1 MSIQTVKQRVLNFL
15 SSPSPGTMSIKG
27 AWGVGKT
34 YAWKTYVKPAQS
46 SDKLPYNDRY
56 SYVSLF
62 GIDSLKDLKFQI
74 FQQAIPKEMI
84 GQEVTIESFRN
95 NVLNIYKSKWRKW
108 LANLSNLPYIVNFSD
123 ALQSVAFLSIN
134 KSLICIDDLERKG
147 KNLSMSDV
155 LGLVSYLKEEKNC
168 KVVLIHNEG
177 MLDGDDRKEF
187 DKYREKAI
195 DIEFEYKPSSSEC
208 TSIAFSGSCDF
219 HGDLI
224 HNCNRLGIDNIR
236 ILKKIEGLT
245 ERLLPYAQKF
255 EPEITIQCLHTLC
268 LFAWCLYSPNDVSP
282 DYGYVTKIGLRM
294 IGLGEN
300 DKFTEEQ
307 KQWNATLQD
316 YGYIHTDE
324 LDLAISHLLEKG
336 YVIEDEFCM
345 AAQKKNDEIIAT
357 KGQNSFSDAWNI
369 YHNNFRNNEEEVVEQ
384 LFEAFK
390 KWVKFVSPLNLQG
403 TVGLLRELK
412 RNDLA
417 DEAIE
422 YYIEQRKSETGL
434 FDLQEYPFSG
444 DVTDETI
451 INRFKETFGAIS
463 DIKTRSLEEVVSQI
477 ADKNGW
483 SKEDVQILSTA
494 TVEDYYNLFKST
506 EGSHLSKY
514 INACI
519 QFRNFSNTSKQ
530 ETEIYKKAISAL
542 KIIGNEST
550 INKLRVKKL
559 GIPVD

>member
-15 SSPSPGTMSIKG
+15 SAPSPGTMSIRG

-34 YAWKTYVKPAQS
+34 HAWKEYIVLAHSKN
-46 SDKLPYNDRY
+46 KLKNSRY

-62 GIDSLKDLKFQI
+62 GINSLQDLKFQI
-74 FQQAIPKEMI
+74 FQQAISTKMI
-84 GQEVTIESFRN
+84 GEEVTIKSFRE
-95 NVLNIYKSKWRKW
+95 NVLQLSESIGRKSFR
-108 LANLSNLPYIVNFSD
+108 SFFQLPYVTNFSD
-123 ALQSVAFLSIN
+123 SLESVAFLSIS

-147 KNLSMSDV
+147 KNLSMTDV
-155 LGLVSYLKEEKNC
+155 LGLISYLKEEKDC

-177 MLDGDDRKEF
+177 MLDEDDRKEF

-208 TSIAFSGSCDF
+208 TSIAFSGNCDF
-219 HGDLI
+219 HKDLI

-236 ILKKIEGLT
+236 ILKKIEGLA
-245 ERLLPYAQKF
+245 EQLLPYAQKF
-255 EPEITIQCLHTLC
+255 EPDTTIQCLHTLC
-268 LFAWCLYSPNDVSP
+268 LFTWCFYSSNKVSP
-282 DYGYVTKIGLRM
+282 DYGYVTNIGLRM
-294 IGLGEN
+294 IGLGDN

-307 KQWNATLQD
+307 KRWNATLQD

-324 LDLAISHLLEKG
+324 LDLAIDHLIGKG
-336 YVIEDEFCM
+336 YVTEDEFYM
-345 AAQKKNDEIIAT
+345 AAEKKNDEIIAT
-357 KGQNSFSDAWNI
+357 KGQNSFSEAWNI

-384 LFEAFK
+384 LFEALK
-390 KWVKFVSPLNLQG
+390 KWVKHVSPLNLQG

-451 INRFKETFGAIS
+451 INQFKETFKTIS
-463 DIKTRSLEEVVSQI
+463 DIKTRSLEEVVSKI

-494 TVEDYYNLFKST
+494 TVEDYYKLFKST

-514 INACI
+514 IHACL
-519 QFRNFSNTSKQ
+519 QFRNFSNTSEQ
-530 ETEIYKKAISAL
+530 EKEIYKKAISAL

-550 INKLRVKKL
+550 LNKLRVKKL
-559 GIPVD
+559 GVHID